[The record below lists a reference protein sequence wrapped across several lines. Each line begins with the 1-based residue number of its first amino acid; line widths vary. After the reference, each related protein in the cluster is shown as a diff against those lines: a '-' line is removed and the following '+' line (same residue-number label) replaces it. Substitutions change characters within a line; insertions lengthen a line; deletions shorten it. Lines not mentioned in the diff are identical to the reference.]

1 MDGRSYTEAILV
13 FFCFVFVFVFFL
25 FCILLNLIR
34 KTFNIFAFRRVV
46 SIHLIL
52 HNSGVNR
59 DSAIDLELELLIMHV
74 LEIQND

>member
-1 MDGRSYTEAILV
+1 MADLILKQFSF
-13 FFCFVFVFVFFL
+13 FFCFVFVFVFFFL

-59 DSAIDLELELLIMHV
+59 DSDIDLELELLIMHV